1 MSQPPPPP
9 YRSKTSIVAV
19 GDPHGGVAVRE
30 HGAVAARDPHEGV
43 AVRRHG
49 AAALREP
56 HGRITEP
63 EAAPLMT
70 AAAPQLVEAE
80 AAESSV
86 VYRAVDFE
94 HSVHL
99 DAHGNILAGNGK
111 LDELASLAAYV
122 CRIGSLVGRQLSFGD
137 VTGVETTLA
146 SGTFFMHRDANGEI
160 VSIKPRPHLN
170 LIRLRTQLNL

>member
-9 YRSKTSIVAV
+9 RRSKTAIVAV
-19 GDPHGGVAVRE
+19 RESHGGVAVRE
-30 HGAVAARDPHEGV
+30 AH
-43 AVRRHG
+43 VR
-49 AAALREP
+49 
-56 HGRITEP
+56 
-63 EAAPLMT
+63 EAAPVT
-70 AAAPQLVEAE
+70 AVAAPQLVDSEAP
-80 AAESSV
+80 ESSV

-122 CRIGSLVGRQLSFGD
+122 CRIGSLVGRQLGFGD

-146 SGTFFMHRDANGEI
+146 SGAFFMHRDANGEI

-170 LIRLRTQLNL
+170 LIQLRTQLNL

>member
-1 MSQPPPPP
+1 
-9 YRSKTSIVAV
+9 
-19 GDPHGGVAVRE
+19 VAVRE
-30 HGAVAARDPHEGV
+30 S
-43 AVRRHG
+43 
-49 AAALREP
+49 
-56 HGRITEP
+56 
-63 EAAPLMT
+63 AAPARAQEST
-70 AAAPQLVEAE
+70 VSATPTAPQIVDSEAP
-80 AAESSV
+80 ESGV

-99 DAHGNILAGNGK
+99 DAQGNILAGNGK

-160 VSIKPRPHLN
+160 VCIKPRPHLN
-170 LIRLRTQLNL
+170 LIQLRTQLNL

>member
-9 YRSKTSIVAV
+9 RRSKTAI
-19 GDPHGGVAVRE
+19 VAVRE
-30 HGAVAARDPHEGV
+30 SHAPARAQESTVSATPTPPQIVDSE
-43 AVRRHG
+43 
-49 AAALREP
+49 
-56 HGRITEP
+56 EP
-63 EAAPLMT
+63 E
-70 AAAPQLVEAE
+70 
-80 AAESSV
+80 SGV

-99 DAHGNILAGNGK
+99 DAQGNILAGNGK

-146 SGTFFMHRDANGEI
+146 TGTFFMHRDANGEI
-160 VSIKPRPHLN
+160 VCIKPRPHLN
-170 LIRLRTQLNL
+170 LIQLRTQLNL

>member
-9 YRSKTSIVAV
+9 RRSKSASVAV
-19 GDPHGGVAVRE
+19 GESSAQQRE
-30 HGAVAARDPHEGV
+30 SSVSPTPTQHVVD
-43 AVRRHG
+43 
-49 AAALREP
+49 
-56 HGRITEP
+56 P
-63 EAAPLMT
+63 EAP
-70 AAAPQLVEAE
+70 
-80 AAESSV
+80 ESGV

-99 DAHGNILAGNGK
+99 DAQGNILAGNGK

-122 CRIGSLVGRQLSFGD
+122 CRIASLVGRQLSFGD

-146 SGTFFMHRDANGEI
+146 TGTFFMHRDTNGEV

-170 LIRLRTQLNL
+170 LIQLRTQLNL

>member
-9 YRSKTSIVAV
+9 RRSKTAI
-19 GDPHGGVAVRE
+19 VAVRE
-30 HGAVAARDPHEGV
+30 SPATAQESAVSATPTPPQIVDSEA
-43 AVRRHG
+43 
-49 AAALREP
+49 
-56 HGRITEP
+56 P
-63 EAAPLMT
+63 E
-70 AAAPQLVEAE
+70 
-80 AAESSV
+80 SGV

-99 DAHGNILAGNGK
+99 DAQGNILAGNGK

-137 VTGVETTLA
+137 ITGVETTLA

-160 VSIKPRPHLN
+160 VCIKPRPHLN
-170 LIRLRTQLNL
+170 LIQLRTQLNL

>member
-9 YRSKTSIVAV
+9 RRSKTAI
-19 GDPHGGVAVRE
+19 
-30 HGAVAARDPHEGV
+30 VAAREASPT
-43 AVRRHG
+43 G
-49 AAALREP
+49 AAPVATVES
-56 HGRITEP
+56 
-63 EAAPLMT
+63 
-70 AAAPQLVEAE
+70 PQLVETDAP
-80 AAESSV
+80 ESSV

-99 DAHGNILAGNGK
+99 DASGNILAGNGK

-137 VTGVETTLA
+137 LTGVETTLA
-146 SGTFFMHRDANGEI
+146 TGAFFMHRDANGEI

-170 LIRLRTQLNL
+170 LIQLRTQLNL